1 MPANGTMKVA
11 SAAVILAG
19 ALISAPAPVFAKP
32 GYYTGRHYAAGP
44 RYRHRGNRG
53 AAAAA
58 GIIGGLA
65 LGALAAGAARSE
77 PRYYETYP
85 AYGGYGYGGGYG
97 GCYWTK
103 QRAYDGWGYAHWRRV
118 QVCN

>member
-1 MPANGTMKVA
+1 MPAHGTMKVA

-19 ALISAPAPVFAKP
+19 SLISAPAPVLAKP
-32 GYYTGRHYAAGP
+32 GYYAGRHYAAGP
-44 RYRHRGNRG
+44 RPYRRHGNRG

-85 AYGGYGYGGGYG
+85 AYGGYGYGG
-97 GCYWTK
+97 CYWTN
-103 QRAYDGWGYAHWRRV
+103 QRVYDGWGYARWRRV

>member
-1 MPANGTMKVA
+1 MLAHGTMKVA

-19 ALISAPAPVFAKP
+19 SLISAPAPVFAKS
-32 GYYTGRHYAAGP
+32 GYHAGRHHAAAP
-44 RYRHRGNRG
+44 RYKRHRGNAG

-85 AYGGYGYGGGYG
+85 AYGGYGYGG
-97 GCYWTK
+97 CYWTK
-103 QRAYDGWGYAHWRRV
+103 QRVYDGWGYARWQRV
-118 QVCN
+118 RVCN

>member
-1 MPANGTMKVA
+1 MPAHGTMKVA

-19 ALISAPAPVFAKP
+19 SLISAPAPVLAKP
-32 GYYTGRHYAAGP
+32 GYHAGRHHAAAP
-44 RYRHRGNRG
+44 RYKRHRGNAG

-77 PRYYETYP
+77 PRYYESYP
-85 AYGGYGYGGGYG
+85 AYGGYGYGG
-97 GCYWTK
+97 CYWTR
-103 QRAYDGWGYAHWRRV
+103 QRVYDGWGYAHWQRV
-118 QVCN
+118 RVCN